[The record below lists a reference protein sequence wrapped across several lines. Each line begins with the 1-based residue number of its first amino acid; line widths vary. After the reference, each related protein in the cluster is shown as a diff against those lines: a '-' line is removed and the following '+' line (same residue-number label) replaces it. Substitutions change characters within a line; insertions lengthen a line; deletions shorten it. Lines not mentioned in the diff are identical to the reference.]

1 METCLICQSEFYS
14 LKSFKCR
21 FCTLHFCSLNCLI
34 SHSSIHEFNND
45 KAKDLIN
52 SAKRRYSKIQ
62 LKNFSFISNG
72 IFHNTIEYDT
82 KKYNL
87 ENFYKLTDD
96 FIPIELGSGAYGH
109 VYLVSDNENKKYA
122 LKVIDK
128 NKINRFFGNCDIVYN
143 EIDIHSKLEH
153 KNIIKLYNTEE
164 TEDEI
169 NILLEY
175 ASKGNLYNLIT
186 ENKGFNE
193 EKSFEFFIQIVDA
206 VYFLHMNQIIHRD
219 IKPEN
224 ILITEDNILKLSDFG
239 SAKNLT
245 LKKRN
250 SFCGTV
256 EYMAPEIIGSENY
269 DYSVDIW
276 SLGIL
281 LYELLMGH
289 SPFKDKNAKNI
300 MSNIIMH
307 QLKYEKNISDDCKDL
322 INKLLEVNPEKR
334 IDIKGIL
341 SHKFIQKNVENKNSL
356 ITMSIPLNLEK
367 LKNYNNSNKNKSNK
381 SIYIIDNIKK
391 NYLKK
396 ESSRDEN
403 LKNKNDSLE
412 KIRKT
417 ITFEMEKSKKKIGNL
432 SYKKCNKY
440 SFEDLR
446 DGSNANLI
454 NKNKDRVRK
463 RLISDIP
470 INKKTVRIQ
479 NTKFDEFKFNKEDKD
494 LEKKLQLICSKYGE
508 ENA

>member
-87 ENFYKLTDD
+87 QNFYKLTDD

-122 LKVIDK
+122 LKVINK

-269 DYSVDIW
+269 DFSVDIW

-281 LYELLMGH
+281 LYELLMGY
-289 SPFKDKNAKNI
+289 SPFKDKNAKTIMTNI
-300 MSNIIMH
+300 KMH
-307 QLKYEKNISDDCKDL
+307 ELKYEKNISEDCKDL

-334 IDIKGIL
+334 INIKDIL
-341 SHKFIQKNVENKNSL
+341 SHKFIQNNVEKKNFF
-356 ITMSIPLNLEK
+356 TPLHSENIEDNDSDDK
-367 LKNYNNSNKNKSNK
+367 KNKINK
-381 SIYIIDNIKK
+381 SINIMDNIRK
-391 NYLKK
+391 NYFQK
-396 ESSRDEN
+396 EKNNRDEN
-403 LKNKNDSLE
+403 FKNKDDSLE

-417 ITFEMEKSKKKIGNL
+417 ITFEVEKSKEKLGHL
-432 SYKKCNKY
+432 SYKKCNKF
-440 SFEDLR
+440 SFEDFR
-446 DGSNANLI
+446 DGTNSDKF
-454 NKNKDRVRK
+454 NKNKDK
-463 RLISDIP
+463 FKKKLSSEIP
-470 INKKTVRIQ
+470 NNSKKFVRIITT
-479 NTKFDEFKFNKEDKD
+479 NYDEFKFEKEDKD
-494 LEKKLQLICSKYGE
+494 LEQKLQLICSKY
-508 ENA
+508 NVD